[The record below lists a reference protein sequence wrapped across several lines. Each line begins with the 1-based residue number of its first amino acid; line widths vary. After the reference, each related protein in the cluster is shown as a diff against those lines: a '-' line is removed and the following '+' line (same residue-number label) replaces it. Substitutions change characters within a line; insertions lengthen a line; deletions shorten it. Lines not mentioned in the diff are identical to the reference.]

1 MDWTP
6 RIKFGGLLDFP
17 DEKGETLVQAPVFG
31 LGIDLMS
38 QDSQEIER
46 LNLKDGLVDGH
57 LPKNSGEAVVSDV
70 FLKELDR
77 NLGDTATLISS
88 TAYGGMAVYN
98 FTIVGTVHFGVAA
111 MDKNAMIADI
121 SGLRQALYMEDGAS
135 EILGFF
141 PNLVYHENRAEEIV
155 QEFNQQHKKPD
166 DKFSPV
172 MITLR
177 EQNGLG
183 DYLDM
188 GRQRISIVIGVF
200 VFVMSI
206 VLWNTGLMGGIRRY
220 GEFGVRLAIGES
232 KWHVYRTWIYE
243 TLAIGLAG
251 SILGTAIGLGASYYL
266 QEVGWDVSDMMNEF
280 SMLMSNVMR
289 AKITPFSYVIGFIP
303 GFLATFIGSAISG
316 IGIFQRQT
324 AQLFKELEA

>member
-1 MDWTP
+1 
-6 RIKFGGLLDFP
+6 
-17 DEKGETLVQAPVFG
+17 
-31 LGIDLMS
+31 
-38 QDSQEIER
+38 
-46 LNLKDGLVDGH
+46 
-57 LPKNSGEAVVSDV
+57 
-70 FLKELDR
+70 
-77 NLGDTATLISS
+77 
-88 TAYGGMAVYN
+88 
-98 FTIVGTVHFGVAA
+98 
-111 MDKNAMIADI
+111 
-121 SGLRQALYMEDGAS
+121 
-135 EILGFF
+135 
-141 PNLVYHENRAEEIV
+141 
-155 QEFNQQHKKPD
+155 
-166 DKFSPV
+166 
-172 MITLR
+172 LR